1 MSTEKIK
8 IIQQINKN
16 VHNKNWKCLHP
27 NCGNSA
33 IKSHLLQKNGILS
46 QISENLHLI
55 ELVQNDYFKIYNGE
69 KTLLFKINST
79 NKIMSHPLFCNYH
92 DTSIFREIEVEE
104 IDFYSIKAQS
114 LFSYRS
120 LCSELWKKQRN
131 FEFYQ
136 RMKNS
141 NQMKTLLSNYEK
153 IMLQDKIDSHE
164 LGISDLAEYKSM
176 FEELSNGSTYFT
188 FQTFKIPFLQICGS
202 GVFSPISASESHDQ
216 KNPLPIVFINI
227 VPKDTF
233 TFVILGKSKQ
243 YTNEWIEDYF
253 KKWEANYE
261 TLSELLI
268 SDLLASRIE
277 SWAVSPLL
285 FQNWKNGKLE
295 KLENYWNNNMY
306 DLYTGQKFNIN
317 LFN

>member
-16 VHNKNWKCLHP
+16 VLNKDWKCLYP
-27 NCGNSA
+27 NCGSSA
-33 IKSHLLQKNGILS
+33 INSHLLQKNGILS
-46 QISENLHLI
+46 QISENSHLI

-69 KTLLFKINST
+69 KTLLFKINSI

-92 DTSIFREIEVEE
+92 DTFIFREIEMEK
-104 IDFYSIKAQS
+104 INFYSIKAQS

-136 RMKNS
+136 RMKNY

-153 IMLQDKIDSHE
+153 IILQGKIDSHE
-164 LGISDLAEYKSM
+164 LAISDLAEYKSM
-176 FEELSNGSTYFT
+176 FEELSTCSTRFT
-188 FQTFKIPFLQICGS
+188 FQTFKIPLLQICGS
-202 GVFSPISASESHDQ
+202 GVFSPISNKESYDQ
-216 KNPLPIVFINI
+216 KNPFPIVFINI
-227 VPKDTF
+227 VPMDKF

-253 KKWEANYE
+253 KRWEGNYE
-261 TLSELLI
+261 TSSELLI

-277 SWAVSPLL
+277 SWAVSPQL
-285 FQNWKNGKLE
+285 FQNWKSSKLE
-295 KLENYWNNNMY
+295 KLENYWNYNMY
-306 DLYTGQKFNIN
+306 ELNTDLKFNIN